1 MSFIAELKRR
11 NVFKVGV
18 AYAIVS
24 WLIVQVIST
33 IHNPLHLPDW
43 FDTVVIVLLIIGFI
57 LAIIL
62 AWAYELTPEGLKPT
76 KEVVSDQSITRQ
88 TGRKLNT
95 LVMLL
100 MGMALVF
107 IVIDQYFLHD
117 IPKAVSTAKTTEE
130 PVAALPE
137 TSPETPAEPADN
149 RLPNS
154 IAVLPLENLSPDPN
168 NAYFAAGIHDEILNS
183 LTKLRNLN
191 VIARTSVL
199 QYANTEKTIPEIG
212 RELNVETVMEGS
224 IRYANNRVRVT
235 TQLIDTMTGA
245 HLWSEV
251 YERDFDDIFAIQSD
265 IAMNVANAMNATF
278 SREEQQSL
286 NTPATTSSAA
296 YALYLQ
302 AMAEDFGGERF
313 FEKLRQAIAIDPD
326 FSAANGAIAYGL
338 SQHLINSSAGSAEEW
353 NTVVPKLRESADRA
367 MAIDPYDIYANT
379 ALASLELF
387 AWHWHE
393 AEEAFNRYY
402 KRAGT
407 PLQLQPWFSS
417 WQGKHDQAVR
427 YAEEIIQHNP
437 ADWSSYWFL
446 GWSCLYIRDYDA
458 AVTAYRK
465 AVTYSPSNP
474 ITHALLA
481 QAETARRN
489 VGPAVEEL
497 RLTEK
502 LLGEDRTILYSLDM
516 AYAYSLIGY
525 REDSDRIIKEI
536 LEESRK
542 KDIGTGGWAILYLA
556 QGDEKAAL
564 NSLEAGVENARNKTL
579 DPSLFSLMN
588 LKLNYNNNPT
598 LEKPEFVA
606 LRKQLTGF

>member
-76 KEVVSDQSITRQ
+76 KEVESDQSITRQ

-100 MGMALVF
+100 MGVVLVF

-117 IPKAVSTAKTTEE
+117 IPKEVSTAKTTEE

-137 TSPETPAEPADN
+137 TSPETPAEPADK

-199 QYANTEKTIPEIG
+199 QYAKTEKTIPDIG
-212 RELNVETVMEGS
+212 RELNVQTVMEGS

-265 IAMNVANAMNATF
+265 IAMNVANAMDATF

-302 AMAEDFGGERF
+302 AMAEGNSNERF
-313 FEKLRQAIAIDPD
+313 FEKLRQALEIDPD
-326 FSAANGAIAYGL
+326 FGAAQGAMAFGY
-338 SQHLINSSAGSAEEW
+338 SQRLINTAGATADDW
-353 NTVVPKLRESADRA
+353 NTVVPKLRESANRA
-367 MAIDPYDIYANT
+367 MAVDPYDINANT

-387 AWHWHE
+387 AWRWHE
-393 AEEAFNRYY
+393 ADEAFKRYY
-402 KRAGT
+402 QRTGQ
-407 PLQLQPWFSS
+407 PLTLQPWFSS

-437 ADWSSYWFL
+437 ADWMSYWLL
-446 GWSCLYIRDYDA
+446 GWSWLYKGDYDA
-458 AVTAYRK
+458 AVDAYQK
-465 AVTYSPSNP
+465 AVTILPSNP
-474 ITHALLA
+474 IIHVMLA
-481 QAETARRN
+481 QAETARGN
-489 VGPAVEEL
+489 VDAAVEEL
-497 RLTEK
+497 RLTEQ
-502 LLGEDRTILYSLDM
+502 LLGEDRTILYALDM
-516 AYAYSLIGY
+516 AYAYSLNGY
-525 REDSDRIIKEI
+525 REDAGRIIKEI
-536 LEESRK
+536 LEKSRNK
-542 KDIGTGGWAILYLA
+542 EIGTGGRAILYLA

-564 NSLEAGVENARNKTL
+564 NSLEAGVENARDKTI
-579 DPSLFSLMN
+579 DPSLYSLMN
-588 LKLNYNNNPT
+588 IKLNYNNNPV